1 MLTPLPRHRLRRR
14 VFRTHRHRPDA
25 VCWCFFFVR
34 ENTCIL
40 LAHTLS
46 LSFIPSLPSALSP
59 SRPLSVSPAP
69 PPARIPNS
77 KERASESARQ
87 GCRAR
92 SRRTLVRLY
101 AYAKRPTTVS
111 KETYAYYRYGHTY
124 PNNHSHESESKETY
138 YSVKRDLLQCQKRL
152 TTVSKETYYSV
163 KRDLLQCQ
171 KRPMR
176 TTVTGTHTRILCAA
190 GANSPYIH
198 THTHTLTHS
207 LTGHG
212 YFVPLAVYLRDDHPE
227 SPPGHT
233 HTHTHLATT
242 ANTHTLR
249 NQSFDTDTD
258 TDASHVAHTFGIT
271 SRGTHIWYHVTWHT
285 HLASRCLSLFRWCL
299 GIED

>member
-111 KETYAYYRYGHTY
+111 KETYAYYRYGHT
-124 PNNHSHESESKETY
+124 H
-138 YSVKRDLLQCQKRL
+138 
-152 TTVSKETYYSV
+152 
-163 KRDLLQCQ
+163 
-171 KRPMR
+171 
-176 TTVTGTHTRILCAA
+176 THTLCCWCKF
-190 GANSPYIH
+190 PIH
-198 THTHTLTHS
+198 THTHTHTHS

-242 ANTHTLR
+242 ANTHTLG

-285 HLASRCLSLFRWCL
+285 HLASRHVAHTFGISVSQSLPLVSCYRRL
-299 GIED
+299 TLVTSH